1 MAGEFT
7 EFFTE
12 LLYGTGC
19 WIGITIMLALFI
31 AITVKWKYSS
41 VLFLP
46 VTVFMGI
53 EYLNRDLGWQALILF
68 LSSVFML
75 FFLVK
80 ELKK

>member
-1 MAGEFT
+1 MAGEFQ

-19 WIGITIMLALFI
+19 WIGITIMLAFFV
-31 AITVKWKYSS
+31 AITVKWKHSS

-46 VTVFMGI
+46 ITIFMGI
-53 EYLNRDLGWQALILF
+53 EYLDRDLGWQALIMF
-68 LSSVFML
+68 LSGIFML
-75 FFLVK
+75 FYLVK

>member
-1 MAGEFT
+1 MAGEFQ

-19 WIGITIMLALFI
+19 WIGLTLMLILFF
-31 AITVKWKYSS
+31 AMVAKWKHSS

-46 VTVFMGI
+46 ITIFMAI
-53 EYLNRDLGWQALILF
+53 DYLNRDLDWQALIMF
-68 LSSVFML
+68 LSGIFML
-75 FFLVK
+75 FYLVK